1 MNLPIIFSAL
11 GLIAGII
18 VALMYPGYIP
28 KGYTIYA
35 AVAILAALDSVI
47 GGINAVIRKRFK
59 MGIFTSGFFIN
70 TALAAFLT
78 YVGQILSIDLYLA
91 AVLVFGARIF
101 QNLAE
106 IRRILLKYE
115 SKTDKIDV
123 KEKIVI

>member
-1 MNLPIIFSAL
+1 MIMPFLFSAL
-11 GLIAGII
+11 GLIVGI
-18 VALMYPGYIP
+18 VTALKYPGYIP
-28 KGYTIYA
+28 KDYTIYA

-47 GGINAVIRKRFK
+47 GGINAVMRKRFS

-106 IRRILLKYE
+106 IRRILLNYDN
-115 SKTDKIDV
+115 KTNKIDK
-123 KEKIVI
+123 KEKIVV

>member
-1 MNLPIIFSAL
+1 MPIIFSAL
-11 GLIAGII
+11 GLIAGI
-18 VALMYPGYIP
+18 VLALVYPGYIP
-28 KGYTIYA
+28 KDYTIYV
-35 AVAILAALDSVI
+35 AVAILAALDAVI
-47 GGINAVIRKRFK
+47 GGINAVLRKRFN

-115 SKTDKIDV
+115 TKTDKIES